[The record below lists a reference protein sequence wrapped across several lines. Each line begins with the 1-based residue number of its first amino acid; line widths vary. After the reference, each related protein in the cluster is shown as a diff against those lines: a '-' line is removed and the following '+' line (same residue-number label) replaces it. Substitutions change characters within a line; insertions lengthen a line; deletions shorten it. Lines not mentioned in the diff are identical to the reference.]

1 MATNNRSARGSK
13 PAARPRN
20 NNPEGRNQYSGAMGA
35 ARSNPLAAA
44 AVVGGAIAGSL
55 FLWARRNQIS
65 DQIGSLADQIDEWR
79 EGMTAGS
86 DVGADGVPAAS
97 TAGRTRRVQK
107 VDGGRSQVEIAEEAL
122 TLKELGATA

>member
-79 EGMTAGS
+79 EGMTAGG
-86 DVGADGVPAAS
+86 DVGATAFQPPALR
-97 TAGRTRRVQK
+97 AGRDAFRKQMAAAAK
-107 VDGGRSQVEIAEEAL
+107 
-122 TLKELGATA
+122 